1 MKQPECLSLDV
12 MSATTNDSSPEAPW
26 SIQKLSELMGGY
38 IERLGPVWVEAEI
51 TQWGQSAGNIYGK
64 LSDTEADAQV
74 AITIWRRTQENIPDG
89 LSQGDR
95 VIAQIKPSW
104 YVKGGTLSMNVL
116 QMRHTGIG
124 EILEKLEQLKA
135 ALALEGLFD
144 PERKKKL
151 PFLPGVIGLVTGKD
165 SDAEKDV
172 LTNARL
178 RWPDVEFVIEH
189 AAVQGDRCVPEVM
202 SALEKLDANPDV
214 EVIIV
219 ARGGGDF
226 MNLVPFSDE
235 RLVRLAAGLKTPLVS
250 AIGHEAD
257 RPILDEVADLRAST
271 PTDAAKR
278 VVPDVQA
285 ERELIGHARIRL
297 ESKLSALIQYEIERL
312 ESFRTRPSLADP
324 HTLIDRKSEEL
335 LQIVARGVDV
345 SALVLER
352 HQANLA
358 QLSGSLRG
366 LSPQNTLDR
375 GYAIVRDG
383 AGHVI
388 SRADQVSSGDPL
400 RVRVSEGEI
409 NTHVD

>member
-1 MKQPECLSLDV
+1 
-12 MSATTNDSSPEAPW
+12 MSHATNDSSPETPW

-38 IERLGPVWVEAEI
+38 IDRLGPVWVEAEI

-74 AITIWRRTQENIPDG
+74 SITIWRRSQERIPEG
-89 LSQGDR
+89 LHQGDR

-104 YVKGGTLSMNVL
+104 WVKGGTLSMNVL
-116 QMRHTGIG
+116 EMRHTGLG
-124 EILEKLEQLKA
+124 EILEKLEKLKA
-135 ALALEGLFD
+135 QLASEGLFD
-144 PERKKKL
+144 LERKKPL

-172 LTNARL
+172 LTNAKL
-178 RWPDVEFVIEH
+178 RWPEVEFVVEH
-189 AAVQGDRCVPEVM
+189 AAVQGDKSVGEVM
-202 SALEKLDANPDV
+202 AALQKLDDNPAV

-226 MNLVPFSDE
+226 MNLLPFSDE
-235 RLVRLAAGLKTPLVS
+235 RLVRLVASLTTPVVS

-278 VVPDVQA
+278 VVPDVEA
-285 ERELIGHARIRL
+285 EKQLLEEARHRL
-297 ESKLSALIQYEIERL
+297 DAKLSALIDVELERL
-312 ESFRTRPSLADP
+312 ESFRTRPALADP
-324 HTLIDRKSEEL
+324 DSIIDRKSEEL

-345 SALVLER
+345 SSLVIER
-352 HQANLA
+352 HQAQLA
-358 QLSGSLRG
+358 QLTGSLRG

-375 GYAIVRDG
+375 GYAIARDARG
-383 AGHVI
+383 RVI
-388 SRADQVSSGDPL
+388 SRADQVSSGDALRL
-400 RVRVSEGEI
+400 RVADGEI
-409 NTHVD
+409 GTHVD

>member
-1 MKQPECLSLDV
+1 
-12 MSATTNDSSPEAPW
+12 MSPATNDSSPEAPW

-64 LSDTEADAQV
+64 LSDPEADAQV
-74 AITIWRRTQENIPDG
+74 AITIWRRTQENIPEG
-89 LSQGDR
+89 IAQGDR

-104 YVKGGTLSMNVL
+104 WVKGGTLSMNVL
-116 QMRHTGIG
+116 EMRHTGIG
-124 EILEKLEQLKA
+124 EILEKLAQLRTQ
-135 ALALEGLFD
+135 LALEGLFD

-172 LTNARL
+172 VTNARL
-178 RWPDVEFVIEH
+178 RWPEVEFVIEH
-189 AAVQGDRCVPEVM
+189 AAVQGDRSVGDVM
-202 SALEKLDANPDV
+202 AALEKLENNPAV

-226 MNLVPFSDE
+226 MNLLPFSDE
-235 RLVRLAAGLKTPLVS
+235 KLIRFVATLTKPLVS

-285 ERELIGHARIRL
+285 EKQLIEEARHRL
-297 ESKLSALIQYEIERL
+297 DTKLSALIQYEIERL
-312 ESFRTRPSLADP
+312 DSFRTRPSLADP
-324 HTLIDRKSEEL
+324 HTLIDRVSEEL
-335 LQIVARGVDV
+335 LQIVARGMDI
-345 SALVLER
+345 SSLVLER
-352 HQANLA
+352 HHSQLA
-358 QLSGSLRG
+358 QLTGSLRG

-375 GYAIVRDG
+375 GYAIVRDTSG
-383 AGHVI
+383 GVV
-388 SRADQVSSGDPL
+388 SRAGQVSSGDAL

-409 NTHVD
+409 DTHVD

>member
-1 MKQPECLSLDV
+1 
-12 MSATTNDSSPEAPW
+12 MSAATNDSSPEAPW

-64 LSDTEADAQV
+64 LSDVEADAQV
-74 AITIWRRTQENIPDG
+74 SITIWRRTQENIPEG

-104 YVKGGTLSMNVL
+104 WVKGGTLSMNVL
-116 QMRHTGIG
+116 EMRHTGIG
-124 EILEKLEQLKA
+124 EILEKLEKLKA
-135 ALALEGLFD
+135 QLASEGLFD

-151 PFLPGVIGLVTGKD
+151 PFLPRLIGLVTGKD

-172 LTNARL
+172 LTNAKL
-178 RWPDVEFVIEH
+178 RWPEVEFLVEH
-189 AAVQGDRCVPEVM
+189 AAVQGDRCVPDVIA
-202 SALEKLDANPDV
+202 ALEKLENNPDV
-214 EVIIV
+214 DVIVV

-226 MNLVPFSDE
+226 MNLLGFSDE
-235 RLVRLAAGLKTPLVS
+235 RLLRRAATLTKPLVS

-257 RPILDEVADLRAST
+257 RPLLDEIADLRAST

-285 ERELIGHARIRL
+285 EKQLLEEARHRL
-297 ESKLSALIQYEIERL
+297 EMKLSALIDYEIERL
-312 ESFRTRPSLADP
+312 DAFRTRPALADP

-335 LQIVARGVDV
+335 LQIVARGADI
-345 SALVLER
+345 SSLVLER
-352 HQANLA
+352 YQAQLA

-366 LSPQNTLDR
+366 LSPQKTLDR
-375 GYAIVRDG
+375 GYAIVRNSD
-383 AGHVI
+383 GHVI
-388 SRADQVSSGDPL
+388 SRADQVSSGDSL
-400 RVRVSEGEI
+400 RLRVSEGEI
-409 NTHVD
+409 DTHVD

>member
-1 MKQPECLSLDV
+1 

-38 IERLGPVWVEAEI
+38 IDRLGPVWVEAEI

-74 AITIWRRTQENIPDG
+74 SITIWRRSQERIPEG
-89 LSQGDR
+89 LHQGDR

-104 YVKGGTLSMNVL
+104 WVKGGTLSMNVL
-116 QMRHTGIG
+116 EMRHTGLG
-124 EILEKLEQLKA
+124 EILEKLEKLKA
-135 ALALEGLFD
+135 QLASEGLFD
-144 PERKKKL
+144 QERKKML

-172 LTNARL
+172 LTNAKL
-178 RWPDVEFVIEH
+178 RWPDVEFVVEH
-189 AAVQGDRCVPEVM
+189 AAVQGDKSVSEVM
-202 SALEKLDANPDV
+202 VALQKLEDNPAV

-226 MNLVPFSDE
+226 MNLLPFSDE
-235 RLVRLAAGLKTPLVS
+235 RLVRLVATLTTPVVS

-257 RPILDEVADLRAST
+257 RPLLDEVADLRAST

-278 VVPDVQA
+278 VVPDVEA
-285 ERELIGHARIRL
+285 EKQLLEEARHRL
-297 ESKLSALIQYEIERL
+297 DAKLSALIEAELERL
-312 ESFRTRPSLADP
+312 ESFRTRPALADP
-324 HTLIDRKSEEL
+324 DSLIDRKSEEL

-345 SALVLER
+345 SSLVIER
-352 HQANLA
+352 HQAQLA
-358 QLSGSLRG
+358 QLTGSLRG

-375 GYAIVRDG
+375 GYAIARKATG
-383 AGHVI
+383 QVI
-388 SRADQVSSGDPL
+388 SRVDQVSSGDALRL
-400 RVRVSEGEI
+400 RVADGEI
-409 NTHVD
+409 DTHVD

>member
-1 MKQPECLSLDV
+1 
-12 MSATTNDSSPEAPW
+12 MSHATNDSSPEAPW

-38 IERLGPVWVEAEI
+38 IDRLGPVWVEAEI

-74 AITIWRRTQENIPDG
+74 SITIWRRSQERIPEG
-89 LSQGDR
+89 LHQGDR

-104 YVKGGTLSMNVL
+104 WVKGGTLSMNVL
-116 QMRHTGIG
+116 EMRHTGLG
-124 EILEKLEQLKA
+124 EILEKLEKLKA
-135 ALALEGLFD
+135 QLASEGLFD
-144 PERKKKL
+144 LERKKPL

-172 LTNARL
+172 LTNAKL
-178 RWPDVEFVIEH
+178 RWPEVEFVVEH
-189 AAVQGDRCVPEVM
+189 AAVQGDKSVGEVM
-202 SALEKLDANPDV
+202 AALQKLDDNPAV

-226 MNLVPFSDE
+226 MNLLPFSDE
-235 RLVRLAAGLKTPLVS
+235 RLVRLVASLTTPVVS

-278 VVPDVQA
+278 VIPDVEA
-285 ERELIGHARIRL
+285 EKQLLEEARHRL
-297 ESKLSALIQYEIERL
+297 DAKLSALIDVELEHL
-312 ESFRTRPSLADP
+312 ESFRTRPALADP
-324 HTLIDRKSEEL
+324 DSIIDRKSEEL

-345 SALVLER
+345 SSLVIER
-352 HQANLA
+352 HQAQLA
-358 QLSGSLRG
+358 HLTGSLRG

-375 GYAIVRDG
+375 GYAIARDAQG
-383 AGHVI
+383 RVI
-388 SRADQVSSGDPL
+388 SRADQVSSGDALRL
-400 RVRVSEGEI
+400 RVADGEI
-409 NTHVD
+409 GTHVD

>member
-1 MKQPECLSLDV
+1 
-12 MSATTNDSSPEAPW
+12 MSATSNDSSPEAPW

-74 AITIWRRTQENIPDG
+74 SITIWRRTQENIPQG
-89 LSQGDR
+89 LNQGDR

-104 YVKGGTLSMNVL
+104 WVKGGTLSMNVL
-116 QMRHTGIG
+116 EMRHTGIG
-124 EILEKLEQLKA
+124 EILEKLAKLRAQLA
-135 ALALEGLFD
+135 EEGLFD
-144 PERKKKL
+144 PEKKKAL

-178 RWPDVEFVIEH
+178 RWPEVEFVVEH
-189 AAVQGDRCVPEVM
+189 AAVQGDRSVTEVM
-202 SALEKLDANPDV
+202 AALEKLENNPDV

-226 MNLVPFSDE
+226 MNLLPFSDE
-235 RLVRLAAGLKTPLVS
+235 RLIRLASTLTKPLVS

-257 RPILDEVADLRAST
+257 RPILDDVADLRAST

-285 ERELIGHARIRL
+285 EKLLIEEARHRL
-297 ESKLSALIQYEIERL
+297 DTKLSALIQYEIERL
-312 ESFRTRPSLADP
+312 DSFRTRPALADP
-324 HTLIDRKSEEL
+324 DTLIDRKSEEL
-335 LQIVARGVDV
+335 LQIVARGADI
-345 SALVLER
+345 SALVIER
-352 HQANLA
+352 HQAQLA

-375 GYAIVRDG
+375 GYAIVWDKD
-383 AGHVI
+383 GHVI
-388 SRADQVSSGDPL
+388 SRSDQVSSGDAL
-400 RVRVSEGEI
+400 RLRVSEGEI
-409 NTHVD
+409 DTHVD

>member
-1 MKQPECLSLDV
+1 
-12 MSATTNDSSPEAPW
+12 MSATSNDSSPEAPW

-74 AITIWRRTQENIPDG
+74 SITIWRRTQENIPQG
-89 LSQGDR
+89 LNQGDR

-104 YVKGGTLSMNVL
+104 WVKGGTLSMNVL
-116 QMRHTGIG
+116 EMRHTGIG
-124 EILEKLEQLKA
+124 EILEKLAKLRAQLA
-135 ALALEGLFD
+135 EEGLFD
-144 PERKKKL
+144 PERKKAL

-178 RWPDVEFVIEH
+178 RWPEVEFVVEH
-189 AAVQGDRCVPEVM
+189 AAVQGDRSVPEVM
-202 SALEKLDANPDV
+202 AALEKLENNPDV

-226 MNLVPFSDE
+226 MNLLPFSDE
-235 RLVRLAAGLKTPLVS
+235 RLIRLASTLTKPLVS

-257 RPILDEVADLRAST
+257 RPILDDVADLRAST

-285 ERELIGHARIRL
+285 EKQLIEEARHRL
-297 ESKLSALIQYEIERL
+297 DTKLSALIQYEIERL
-312 ESFRTRPSLADP
+312 DSFRTRPALADP
-324 HTLIDRKSEEL
+324 DTLIDRKSEEL
-335 LQIVARGVDV
+335 LQIVARGADI
-345 SALVLER
+345 SALVIER
-352 HQANLA
+352 HQAQLA

-375 GYAIVRDG
+375 GYAIVRDKD
-383 AGHVI
+383 GHVI
-388 SRADQVSSGDPL
+388 SRSDQVSSGDAL
-400 RVRVSEGEI
+400 RLRVSEGEI
-409 NTHVD
+409 DTHVD

>member
-1 MKQPECLSLDV
+1 
-12 MSATTNDSSPEAPW
+12 MSAATNDSSPEAPW

-74 AITIWRRTQENIPDG
+74 SITIWRRTQENIPEG

-104 YVKGGTLSMNVL
+104 WVKGGTLSMNVL
-116 QMRHTGIG
+116 EMRHTGIG
-124 EILEKLEQLKA
+124 EILETLEKLKA
-135 ALALEGLFD
+135 QLASEGLFD

-151 PFLPGVIGLVTGKD
+151 PFLPRLIGLVTGKD

-172 LTNARL
+172 LTNAKL
-178 RWPDVEFVIEH
+178 RWPEVEFLVEH
-189 AAVQGDRCVPEVM
+189 AAVQGNRCVPDVIA
-202 SALEKLDANPDV
+202 ALEKLENNPDV
-214 EVIIV
+214 DVIVV

-226 MNLVPFSDE
+226 MNLLSFSDE
-235 RLVRLAAGLKTPLVS
+235 RLLRRAATLTKPLVS

-257 RPILDEVADLRAST
+257 RPLLDEIADLRAST

-285 ERELIGHARIRL
+285 EKQLLEEARHRL
-297 ESKLSALIQYEIERL
+297 EVKLSALIDYEIERL
-312 ESFRTRPSLADP
+312 DAFRTRPALADP

-335 LQIVARGVDV
+335 LQIVARGADI
-345 SALVLER
+345 SSLVLER
-352 HQANLA
+352 YQAQLA

-375 GYAIVRDG
+375 GYAIVRNSD
-383 AGHVI
+383 GHVI
-388 SRADQVSSGDPL
+388 SRADQVSSGDFL
-400 RVRVSEGEI
+400 RLRVSEGEI
-409 NTHVD
+409 DTHVD